1 MNFNVKE
8 VVSSI
13 LFEESEKSK
22 GETPPPEKET
32 SSKEKK
38 ESSYRAGLE
47 ASTGAGR
54 YVAGVKEAGAL
65 AEEDP
70 NQLMNNLGIKITPVS
85 GADDLEKITKILR
98 QAFTGAEAMRKVYTG
113 LSTVKKGEKS
123 GLKVNVS
130 EIKANSGVKYLYHTL
145 VGAENSG
152 VLNLDSKMQI
162 ENVGGT
168 VIIYQGEKKTWDK

>member
-13 LFEESEKSK
+13 LLEEESEEPK
-22 GETPPPEKET
+22 KET
-32 SSKEKK
+32 SPPEER
-38 ESSYRAGLE
+38 ESSYRAGIE

-70 NQLMNNLGIKITPVS
+70 NQLMDNLGIKMTPVS
-85 GADDLEKITKILR
+85 GADDLEKITKVLK
-98 QAFTGAEAMRKVYTG
+98 QALNGAAAMRKVYTG
-113 LSTVKKGEKS
+113 LSTVRKGEKS
-123 GLKVNVS
+123 GLKVSIS

-145 VGAENSG
+145 VGAENAG
-152 VLNLDSKMQI
+152 ILNLDSKMQI